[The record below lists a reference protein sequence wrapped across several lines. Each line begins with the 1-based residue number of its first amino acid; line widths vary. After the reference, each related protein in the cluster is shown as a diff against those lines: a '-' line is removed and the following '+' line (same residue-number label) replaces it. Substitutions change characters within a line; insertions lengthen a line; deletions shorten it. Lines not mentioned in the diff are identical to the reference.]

1 MAERRQSRH
10 GHLVGLDA
18 RMSIRL
24 IAKDLYRL
32 QQEVE
37 TLTRQLASTPAGQ
50 WSPLEEKLRRA
61 IAERNRLRNA
71 LEGSKDRPAYR
82 KR

>member
-1 MAERRQSRH
+1 
-10 GHLVGLDA
+10 LDSNEGREEISS

-37 TLTRQLASTPAGQ
+37 RLEQELKAAPAGNKDE
-50 WSPLEEKLRRA
+50 LEGQLRKVR
-61 IAERNRLRNA
+61 AERNRLRGM
-71 LEGSKDRPAYR
+71 LEANKEPAPYR
-82 KR
+82 KPK